1 MAFEFA
7 ITAIHVLAASKV
19 SGYCLVEG
27 LADFTR
33 LQIINGPVAS
43 A

>member
-19 SGYCLVEG
+19 SSYCVIEG
-27 LADFTR
+27 LAAFTQ